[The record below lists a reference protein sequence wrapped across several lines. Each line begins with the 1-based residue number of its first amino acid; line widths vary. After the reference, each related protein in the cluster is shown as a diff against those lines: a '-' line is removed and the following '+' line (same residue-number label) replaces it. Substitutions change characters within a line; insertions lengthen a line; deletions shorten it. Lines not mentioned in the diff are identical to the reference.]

1 MFQNKNSLSIYV
13 CLHALD
19 CQIFGHFYSKK
30 GKIRQ
35 NGNYRKSKYIFQ
47 NFYTK
52 KKSFKIRRQMKR
64 VKVFVN
70 NDKINILNIL
80 KIYT

>member
-1 MFQNKNSLSIYV
+1 MCVCMHLTVKSLDIST
-13 CLHALD
+13 
-19 CQIFGHFYSKK
+19 QKK

-35 NGNYRKSKYIFQ
+35 NGNYRKSKYVFQ